1 MVLSGIC
8 IICILSF
15 YQLPLAPP
23 PPKLPPPKPPKLPLP
38 PLKEPKFAAATA
50 ETSEKYGRD
59 SSTSMATCGIPFF
72 LRKNRGRRNRIKI
85 GMMITSALPFPFCG
99 HIVRL

>member
-8 IICILSF
+8 IICIYRFTSF
-15 YQLPLAPP
+15 HWPATAETPSA
-23 PPKLPPPKPPKLPLP
+23 
-38 PLKEPKFAAATA
+38 ETSEASATSAERTEIAAATA

-72 LRKNRGRRNRIKI
+72 SSEKQRQEK
-85 GMMITSALPFPFCG
+85 
-99 HIVRL
+99 

>member
-8 IICILSF
+8 IICIYRFTSF
-15 YQLPLAPP
+15 HWPRHRRNSLRRNLRASATSA
-23 PPKLPPPKPPKLPLP
+23 
-38 PLKEPKFAAATA
+38 ERTEIAAATA

-72 LRKNRGRRNRIKI
+72 SSEKQRQEK
-85 GMMITSALPFPFCG
+85 
-99 HIVRL
+99 